1 MALDLTGPKNAPPP
15 SGAPRTRGSSTP
27 AKRAQLVSEKTAERE
42 QGLVGLGQLAV
53 VPLMF
58 TGNMADCGAISKH
71 WPGVAAETAKIA
83 ESNANVARVVDFVT
97 AVGPFAGLLTAVL
110 PLAFQ
115 ILVNHKR
122 LPMHPALA
130 HFGVVSPETMEMQAQ
145 ADALRAHAEMM
156 RKQAAAEAEIRE
168 YYAEQERATAD
179 LTI

>member
-15 SGAPRTRGSSTP
+15 SGPARTRGSATP
-27 AKRAQLVSEKTAERE
+27 AKRAQLASEKTAERE
-42 QGLVGLGQLAV
+42 AGLIGLGQLAC

-71 WPGVAAETAKIA
+71 WPGVAEETAKIA
-83 ESNANVARVVDFVT
+83 ENNANVARVVDFLT

-110 PLAFQ
+110 PLGFQ

-130 HFGVVSPETMEMQAQ
+130 QFGVVSPETMEMQAQ
-145 ADALRAHAEMM
+145 AEAMRLHAEMM
-156 RKQAAAEAEIRE
+156 REQAAAESEIRE
-168 YYAEQERATAD
+168 FIAEQQRATAD
-179 LTI
+179 LAV